1 LEEELYDAHAETLT
15 NERNYELNSRRVYYP
30 QTYKRIGVAVQRAED
45 GSFNAGADTKR
56 LPDAYGIVATA
67 EEEEPVSDCS
77 DCVSQEA
84 FNELYA
90 MVMQNAETIESL
102 EAELAELEGLE
113 ETVSGVD
120 SAMTEMATCM
130 AGLLDDGDDEEPVEP
145 ETTMMEPETTMMTE
159 PATTAAPSKSPSAG
173 PFFSMTDMVDV
184 VCAND
189 DTRSFKNNFDSAEE
203 CADRCLAIDG
213 CMYFSY
219 LDDGTCIGC
228 DVAPTSSSRHTVGYV
243 TYMMNTRRRLSELE
257 MLRAENAALKE
268 MLAKTRRN

>member
-1 LEEELYDAHAETLT
+1 
-15 NERNYELNSRRVYYP
+15 
-30 QTYKRIGVAVQRAED
+30 
-45 GSFNAGADTKR
+45 
-56 LPDAYGIVATA
+56 
-67 EEEEPVSDCS
+67 
-77 DCVSQEA
+77 
-84 FNELYA
+84 

-159 PATTAAPSKSPSAG
+159 PATTAAPSKSPTAG
-173 PFFSMTDMVDV
+173 MIFSETDMRDV

-189 DTRSFKNNFDSAEE
+189 DTRSFKNDFASAEE

-219 LDDGTCIGC
+219 LAAEVEGDDGTCIGC
-228 DVAPTSSSRHTVGYV
+228 DVAPATSSRHTAGYV